1 MSDIGIWFSFA
12 SVSHPLSLVTKP
24 EIVFENKMLDK
35 YAHAIPRCMHL
46 CKMFVLF
53 DIETILFTF
62 CLFTF
67 DFVI

>member
-1 MSDIGIWFSFA
+1 MTLAFDFLLLVF
-12 SVSHPLSLVTKP
+12 HNLLSLVTKP

-62 CLFTF
+62 LL
-67 DFVI
+67 IHL